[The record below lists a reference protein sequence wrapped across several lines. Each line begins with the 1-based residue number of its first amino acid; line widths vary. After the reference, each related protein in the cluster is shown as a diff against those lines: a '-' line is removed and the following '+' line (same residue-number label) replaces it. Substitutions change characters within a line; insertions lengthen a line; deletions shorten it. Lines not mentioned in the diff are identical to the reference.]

1 MVYRVHKNS
10 NYTTI
15 SNYHLNDKNLSFK
28 AKGLLTFMLSAS
40 DDWVYFEKGFAS
52 CSTDGIDKI
61 RSGLQELE
69 EQGYLVRARERD
81 DKGHLKNTIYEVFEI
96 PHEQAEN
103 PKSNFPN
110 YGKPNL
116 ENPNLGKHTLT
127 NKQLNKELTKQKTNI
142 NKVCCLTPSLRDI
155 KNYCEKNDYNI
166 DCERFKA
173 YYDAREWKDKSGRP
187 FGSWEALVECWIRTE
202 KNPKKCKISNPSFD
216 IDELERAL
224 RENDDVL

>member
-1 MVYRVHKNS
+1 MIYRVHKNS

-28 AKGLLTFMLSAS
+28 AKGLLTFMLSVG
-40 DDWVYFEKGFAS
+40 DNWVYLEKGFAR
-52 CSTDGIDKI
+52 CSTDGVDKI
-61 RSGLQELE
+61 RSGLHELE
-69 EQGYLVRARERD
+69 ECGYLVRTRERD
-81 DKGHLKNTIYEVFEI
+81 DKGHFSNAVYDIYET
-96 PHEQAEN
+96 PTN
-103 PKSNFPN
+103 RPK
-110 YGKPNL
+110 KPNSSSL
-116 ENPNLGKHTLT
+116 NYKNPNWKNPNWGKHTLPNT
-127 NKQLNKELTKQKTNI
+127 KLTKELTKPNTNLT
-142 NKVCCLTPSLRDI
+142 KVFCLTPSLRDI

-224 RENDDVL
+224 READDIL